1 MSGEIINA
9 ENHSHQNFIEIVQ
22 ENLQS
27 VLEIQSELGRM
38 FQGRMRDDDRSM
50 FKLLLDEILSQKVI
64 AGFLAAQS
72 FLKSKTNRQKI

>member
-1 MSGEIINA
+1 MSGEIINV

-27 VLEIQSELGRM
+27 VFEIQSELGRM